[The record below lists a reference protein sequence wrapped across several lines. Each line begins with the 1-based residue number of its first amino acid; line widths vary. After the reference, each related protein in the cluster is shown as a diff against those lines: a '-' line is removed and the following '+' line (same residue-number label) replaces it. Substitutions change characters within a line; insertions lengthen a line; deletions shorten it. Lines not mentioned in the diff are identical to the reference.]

1 MFNIAFLLIETC
13 YAPQSYMERVLNLK
27 KRNKVSANQRKTDLI
42 GYTFL
47 APNLIGFW
55 FFTLVPFAYS
65 FIISFTKWDA
75 IGEMEFVGLK
85 NYIRLFKDSGF
96 IISFKN
102 TLYYT
107 FVNVPLV
114 LIFGMILA
122 LCVHRLPRCKT
133 FFRTTYFLPNLV
145 TIVSIA
151 IVWQALYHPVYSPF
165 SMILKSL
172 GVENVPKWVSDTKWA
187 MPCIIIMST
196 WINAG
201 YYMVIFLAALNNIPV
216 SYYEAAQMDGANA
229 WHQFWSITL
238 PSLSPTLFFASII
251 AIINSFKVFDQVQL
265 LTQGG
270 PGRSTNVLV
279 YYIYQQGFT
288 YYRFGTASAAAYIL
302 FFMIMIV
309 TIIQYRGQSKWADT

>member
-1 MFNIAFLLIETC
+1 M
-13 YAPQSYMERVLNLK
+13 
-27 KRNKVSANQRKTDLI
+27 KRKHKVSENQRKTDLV
-42 GYTFL
+42 GYAFL
-47 APNLIGFW
+47 APNLIGFLV
-55 FFTLVPFAYS
+55 FTLIPFAYS
-65 FIISFTKWDA
+65 FYISFFKWDA
-75 IGEMEFVGLK
+75 IGDMEFVGLR
-85 NYIRLFKDSGF
+85 NYIKLFQDSGF
-96 IISFKN
+96 RISLKN
-102 TLYYT
+102 TMYYT

-122 LCVHRLPRCKT
+122 LCIHKIPRCKT

-145 TIVSIA
+145 TVVSIA
-151 IVWQALYHPVYSPF
+151 IVWQALYHPTYSPF
-165 SMILKSL
+165 SMLLRSL
-172 GVENVPKWVSDTKWA
+172 GVEHVPKWVSDTKWA

-216 SYYEAAQMDGANA
+216 SLYEAAAMDGANN
-229 WHQFWSITL
+229 WKKFWNITL
-238 PSLSPTLFFASII
+238 PQLSPTLFFASII
-251 AIINSFKVFDQVQL
+251 AIINSFKVFDQVAL

-302 FFMIMIV
+302 FFLIMIV
-309 TIIQYRGQSKWADT
+309 TIIQFKVQNKWAEA

>member
-1 MFNIAFLLIETC
+1 MDNTAFLLPEAFVRHFT
-13 YAPQSYMERVLNLK
+13 ERLLNLK
-27 KRNKVSANQRKTDLI
+27 KKKYKVSANQRKTDAV
-42 GYTFL
+42 GYAFL
-47 APNLIGFW
+47 APNLIGFLI
-55 FFTLVPFAYS
+55 FTLIPFAYS
-65 FIISFTKWDA
+65 FYISFFKWDA
-75 IGEMEFVGLK
+75 IGDMKFVGLN
-85 NYIRLFKDSGF
+85 NYIKLFKDSGF
-96 IISFKN
+96 KISLGN

-122 LCVHRLPRCKT
+122 LCIHKIPRCKT

-145 TIVSIA
+145 TVVSIA
-151 IVWQALYHPVYSPF
+151 IVWQALYHPTYSPF
-165 SMILKSL
+165 SMILRSL
-172 GVENVPKWVSDTKWA
+172 GVENVPKWVSDTRWA

-216 SYYEAAQMDGANA
+216 SLYEAASMDGANNWNKF
-229 WHQFWSITL
+229 WHITL
-238 PSLSPTLFFASII
+238 PALSPTLFFASII
-251 AIINSFKVFDQVQL
+251 AIINSFKVFDQVAL

-302 FFMIMIV
+302 FFLIMIV
-309 TIIQYRGQSKWADT
+309 TIIQFKVQNKWAEA